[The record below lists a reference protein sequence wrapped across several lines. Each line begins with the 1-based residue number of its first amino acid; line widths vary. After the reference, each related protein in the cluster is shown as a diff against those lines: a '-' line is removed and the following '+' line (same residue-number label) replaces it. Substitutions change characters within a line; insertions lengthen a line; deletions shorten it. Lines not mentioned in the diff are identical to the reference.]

1 MSAENK
7 ESVILQTS
15 DEEQFTVER
24 KVAERS
30 AMIKSMLEGESS
42 FWKWPEHR
50 RKAIMTGKSNDYT
63 VMGCTDDVPLPVQSS
78 NARPP
83 HSFTIKP
90 LSLVRDVPVRSSPYP
105 SLE

>member
-42 FWKWPEHR
+42 FWK
-50 RKAIMTGKSNDYT
+50 
-63 VMGCTDDVPLPVQSS
+63 
-78 NARPP
+78 
-83 HSFTIKP
+83 
-90 LSLVRDVPVRSSPYP
+90 
-105 SLE
+105 